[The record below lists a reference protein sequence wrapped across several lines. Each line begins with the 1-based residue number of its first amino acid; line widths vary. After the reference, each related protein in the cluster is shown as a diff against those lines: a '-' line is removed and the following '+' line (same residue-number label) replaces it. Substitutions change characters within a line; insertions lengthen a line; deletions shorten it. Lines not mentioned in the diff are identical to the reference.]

1 MSALDAMDQKF
12 QEEKLLYDTI
22 FDLMSFEKITFNGKS
37 KIYNIVWYSN

>member
-37 KIYNIVWYSN
+37 

>member
-22 FDLMSFEKITFNGKS
+22 FELMSFDKITFNGKP
-37 KIYNIVWYSN
+37 